1 MNDSFS
7 RLPSPYRN
15 YRKKKKKRI
24 FPRTKGDMGM
34 KTLEDAI
41 TIAVVGVIWAA
52 ISIFSEM
59 WFMLIFTIIPIVC
72 TGFEI
77 HDYCLSRKAYKK
89 FLEEERAKLG
99 LTDTPIETEEP
110 EIIDEE
116 DDDEEYKEYIEYAEE
131 MEEIGEFD
139 NDSGKG
145 YCPFCGNYAVNS
157 EKICESCGEKVN
169 E

>member
-1 MNDSFS
+1 
-7 RLPSPYRN
+7 
-15 YRKKKKKRI
+15 
-24 FPRTKGDMGM
+24 M

-52 ISIFSEM
+52 ISIFSKM

-77 HDYCLSRKAYKK
+77 YDYRLSRKAYKK

-110 EIIDEE
+110 EFIEE
-116 DDDEEYKEYIEYAEE
+116 DDDEEYKEYLEYVEKIEELQD
-131 MEEIGEFD
+131 FD

-145 YCPFCGNYAVNS
+145 YCPHCGNYAVNS
-157 EKICESCGEKVN
+157 KKTCESCGEKVLD
-169 E
+169 